1 MRFADKVVIVTGAGS
16 GIGRAIS
23 HSFAKEG
30 ATSIIAELRMDAGQ
44 KVAAEIKNEGGKA
57 LAIKTDVSKREE
69 VLAMVKKV
77 MDELGKIDILVNN
90 AALVTGMS
98 FKYFYETDPDEWE
111 RAIAVDWLGV
121 LNCCH
126 AVIPHMIKQNKGK
139 IVSITSDASK
149 ISTPRQAV
157 YSGNKAAI
165 AGFSRTIAGELARYG
180 INVNC
185 VAPGTV
191 DTPATQGLGK
201 IIEKMIQ
208 GVPKKRLARPEEIAS
223 MVIYL
228 CSEEAD
234 YITGQ
239 HFSVSGGMTMF

>member
-1 MRFADKVVIVTGAGS
+1 MRFKDKVVIVTGAGS
-16 GIGRAIS
+16 GIGRATG
-23 HSFAKEG
+23 HLFAKEG
-30 ATSIIAELRMDAGQ
+30 AVSIIAELRQEAGD
-44 KVAAEIKNEGGKA
+44 KVAQEIISDGGRA
-57 LAIKTDVSKREE
+57 MAIKTDVAIREE
-69 VLAMVKKV
+69 VLNMVNKV
-77 MDELGKIDILVNN
+77 VEEYGKVDILINN
-90 AALVTGMS
+90 AAYIGMAFNHFHES
-98 FKYFYETDPDEWE
+98 DPKEWDIE
-111 RAIAVDWLGV
+111 IAVDWLGV

-126 AVIPHMIKQNKGK
+126 AVIPHMIKQNWGK
-139 IVSITSDASK
+139 IASVTSDASK

-201 IIEKMIQ
+201 IIDRMIK
-208 GVPKKRLARPEEIAS
+208 GVPKRRLAQPEEIAN
-223 MVIYL
+223 MLMYL

-239 HFSVSGGMTMF
+239 HWSVSGGMTMI

>member
-1 MRFADKVVIVTGAGS
+1 
-16 GIGRAIS
+16 
-23 HSFAKEG
+23 
-30 ATSIIAELRMDAGQ
+30 
-44 KVAAEIKNEGGKA
+44 
-57 LAIKTDVSKREE
+57 
-69 VLAMVKKV
+69 MVKKV
-77 MDELGKIDILVNN
+77 TDEFGRIDILVNN
-90 AALVTGMS
+90 AALTAMS
-98 FKYFYETDPDEWE
+98 FKHFHETDPEEWDRE
-111 RAIAVDWLGV
+111 IAVDWRGV

-126 AVIPHMIKQNKGK
+126 AVIPRMIERNWGK

-165 AGFSRTIAGELARYG
+165 AGFSRAIAGELARYG

-208 GVPKKRLARPEEIAS
+208 GVPKKRLAKPEEIAS
-223 MVIYL
+223 MVMYL

-239 HFSVSGGMTMF
+239 HFSVNGGMSML

>member
-1 MRFADKVVIVTGAGS
+1 MRFTDKVVIVTGAGS

-23 HSFAKEG
+23 HCFAKEG
-30 ATSIIAELRMDAGQ
+30 ATSIIAELKSDTAE
-44 KVAAEIKNEGGKA
+44 KVAAEIKNGGGKA

-69 VLAMVKKV
+69 VLEMVKKV
-77 MDELGKIDILVNN
+77 VDELGKIDILVNN
-90 AALVTGMS
+90 AALTTMS
-98 FKYFYETDPDEWE
+98 FNHFHETEPEEWE
-111 RAIAVDWLGV
+111 REIAVDWLGV

-126 AVIPHMIKQNKGK
+126 AVIPHMISQGSGK
-139 IVSITSDASK
+139 IASITSDASK
-149 ISTPRQAV
+149 ISTPRQSV

-201 IIEKMIQ
+201 IIDKMIQ
-208 GVPKKRLARPEEIAS
+208 GVPKKRLARPDEIAS
-223 MVIYL
+223 MIMYL

-239 HFSVSGGMTMF
+239 HISVSGGMTML

>member
-1 MRFADKVVIVTGAGS
+1 MRFRDRVAIVTGGGS
-16 GIGRAIS
+16 GIGRAAS
-23 HSFAKEG
+23 HAFAKEG
-30 ATSIIAELRMDAGQ
+30 AAAVIAELRGDAGE
-44 KVAAEIKNEGGKA
+44 KVAAEIKDAGGKA
-57 LAIKTDVSKREE
+57 LAVQTDVSKREE
-69 VLAMVKKV
+69 VLDMVKKV
-77 MDELGKIDILVNN
+77 VDEFGRVDILLNN
-90 AALVTGMS
+90 AALVTIS
-98 FKYFYETDPDEWE
+98 FKHFHETDPEEWE
-111 RAIAVDWLGV
+111 KEIAVDWLGV

-126 AVIPHMIKQNKGK
+126 AVLPHMISQNWGK

-149 ISTPRQAV
+149 ISTPRQSV

-165 AGFSRTIAGELARYG
+165 AGFSRTIAGELARFG

-201 IIEKMIQ
+201 IIDKMIQ

-223 MVIYL
+223 MVLYL
-228 CSEEAD
+228 CSDEAD

-239 HFSVSGGMTMF
+239 HISVSGGMSML

>member
-1 MRFADKVVIVTGAGS
+1 MRFTDKVAIITGAGS

-23 HSFAKEG
+23 QAFAKEG
-30 ATSIIAELRMDAGQ
+30 AISIIAELRANEGER
-44 KVAAEIKNEGGKA
+44 VAEEIKDSGGKA
-57 LAIKTDVSKREE
+57 VAIQTDVSKRDD
-69 VLAMVKKV
+69 VLNMVKKT
-77 MDELGKIDILVNN
+77 MDEFSKVDILINN
-90 AALVTGMS
+90 AALTTMS
-98 FKYFYETDPDEWE
+98 FNYFHEMNPEE
-111 RAIAVDWLGV
+111 IEKEIAVDWLGV

-126 AVIPHMIKQNKGK
+126 AVIPHMINEGIGK

-149 ISTPRQAV
+149 ISTPRQSV

-165 AGFSRTIAGELARYG
+165 AGFSRTIAGELARSG

-201 IIEKMIQ
+201 IIEKMIK
-208 GVPKKRLARPEEIAS
+208 GVPKKRLAKPEEIAN
-223 MVIYL
+223 MVLYL

-239 HFSVSGGMTMF
+239 HISVSGGMTMF

>member
-1 MRFADKVVIVTGAGS
+1 MRFTDKVVIITGAGS
-16 GIGRAIS
+16 GIGRATS

-30 ATSIIAELRMDAGQ
+30 AVSVIAELKAETGE
-44 KVAAEIKNEGGKA
+44 KVTEEIKSSGGKA
-57 LAIKTDVSKREE
+57 LAVKCDVSKREDALN
-69 VLAMVKKV
+69 VVKKV
-77 MDELGKIDILVNN
+77 IDEYGRIDILVNN
-90 AALVTGMS
+90 AALTTMS
-98 FKYFYETDPDEWE
+98 FKHFGDTDPEEWE
-111 RAIAVDWLGV
+111 REIAVDWLGV

-126 AVIPHMIKQNKGK
+126 SVIPHMIKQNCGK

-165 AGFSRTIAGELARYG
+165 AGFSRTLAGELAKYG

-191 DTPATQGLGK
+191 NTPAIQGLGK
-201 IIEKMIQ
+201 VIEKMIL
-208 GVPKKRLARPEEIAS
+208 GVPKKRLAEPEEIAN
-223 MVIYL
+223 MVMFL

-239 HFSVSGGMTMF
+239 HYSVSGGMTMF

>member
-1 MRFADKVVIVTGAGS
+1 MRFSDKVVIVTGAGS
-16 GIGRAIS
+16 GIGRATS

-30 ATSIIAELRMDAGQ
+30 ATSIIAELRSDAAE
-44 KVAAEIKNEGGKA
+44 KVAAEITDGGGKA

-69 VLAMVKKV
+69 VLDMVKKV
-77 MDELGKIDILVNN
+77 VDELGKVDILVNN
-90 AALVTGMS
+90 AALVTMS
-98 FKYFYETDPDEWE
+98 FKHFHETDPEEWDRE
-111 RAIAVDWLGV
+111 IAVDWLGV

-126 AVIPHMIKQNKGK
+126 AVIPHMINQGGGR

-165 AGFSRTIAGELARYG
+165 AGFSRTIAGELARFG

-191 DTPATQGLGK
+191 DTPATQNLGK

-223 MVIYL
+223 MVMYL

-234 YITGQ
+234 YMTGQ
-239 HFSVSGGMTMF
+239 HISVSGGMTML

>member
-1 MRFADKVVIVTGAGS
+1 MRFTDKVAVVTGAGS

-23 HSFAKEG
+23 HCFAKEG
-30 ATSIIAELRMDAGQ
+30 AISIIAELRKDAGE
-44 KVAAEIKNEGGKA
+44 KVAQEIKDEGGRA
-57 LAIKTDVSKREE
+57 LAIQTDVSQREE
-69 VLAMVKKV
+69 VNNMVKNVIK
-77 MDELGKIDILVNN
+77 ELGKVDILVNN
-90 AALVTGMS
+90 AAYIGMA
-98 FKYFYETDPDEWE
+98 FNYFHEMDHEEWE
-111 RAIAVDWLGV
+111 KEIAVDWVGV

-126 AVIPHMIKQNKGK
+126 AVIPHMINQKGGR

-149 ISTPRQAV
+149 ISTPRQSV

-191 DTPATQGLGK
+191 DTPATQGLEK
-201 IIEKMIQ
+201 IIDKMIR
-208 GVPKKRLARPEEIAS
+208 GVPKRRLAQPEEIAS
-223 MVIYL
+223 MVLYL
-228 CSEEAD
+228 CSDEAD

-239 HFSVSGGMTMF
+239 HFSVNGGMSMF

>member
-1 MRFADKVVIVTGAGS
+1 MRFADRVVVVTGAGS

-23 HSFAKEG
+23 RSFAGEG
-30 ATSIIAELRMDAGQ
+30 AISIVAELRSDAGE
-44 KVAAEIKNEGGKA
+44 KVATEIKNEGGKA
-57 LAIKTDVSKREE
+57 LAIKTDVSKRDE
-69 VLAMVKKV
+69 VLNMVKRAT
-77 MDELGKIDILVNN
+77 DEFGRIDILVNN
-90 AALVTGMS
+90 AALTTMS
-98 FKYFYETDPDEWE
+98 FKYFQETDPDEWE
-111 RAIAVDWLGV
+111 REIAVDWLGV

-126 AVIPHMIKQNKGK
+126 TVIPHMIKQNRGK

-223 MVIYL
+223 MVMYL

-239 HFSVSGGMTMF
+239 HFSVSGGMSML